1 MIMNVFEIKTNKSD
15 YPYLVIA
22 GGFGKAVEMLNKKGL
37 YDTDIISVKK
47 LEAFTFSHILIED
60 RIVGKENLRE
70 EVSNEVLADM
80 PRWISVPNGAAGG
93 ADRDIYL
100 VRTSRGNYF
109 TSKCIGGGE
118 GHYLMLDA
126 LEQLPGLPKED

>member
-1 MIMNVFEIKTNKSD
+1 MKVFEIKTKNSD
-15 YPYLVIA
+15 YPFLVIA
-22 GGFGKAVEMLNKKGL
+22 GGFGKAVEMLRQKGIS
-37 YDTDIISVKK
+37 DDNIVSVKH
-47 LEAFTFSHILIED
+47 LDAYCDSHILHE
-60 RIVGKENLRE
+60 REMWTRNELRQDVRCE
-70 EVSNEVLADM
+70 LLKDM

-109 TSKCIGGGE
+109 TSRCIGGGE